1 MAKKTKNQKRK
12 ATKKEKD
19 RIKQSVKRGKKLK
32 SESPTNPKPKP
43 KEEPLFSIGP
53 NATEEEIELAVG
65 KVMRRVSRQKDV
77 VDAAQVEFVRLNNI
91 FNALDQRL
99 RQFDGK

>member
-1 MAKKTKNQKRK
+1 MAKK
-12 ATKKEKD
+12 TKKEKD

-32 SESPTNPKPKP
+32 PENPTKPES
-43 KEEPLFSIGP
+43 KEEPLFSVGP
-53 NATEEEIELAVG
+53 NATEEELELAVG

-77 VDAAQVEFVRLNNI
+77 VDAAQAEFARLNNI